1 MPDFQVAQLQN
12 LAIAAVG
19 TLLRMGLILLLA
31 ALSYAALRFG
41 TQRLEVLLVRESEEW
56 AGERAAARARTISSL
71 IRNTAAAVIVLVA
84 GIMLL
89 DQVGLNITPI
99 LAGVGIAGLAVGFG
113 AQTLVRDV
121 ISGLFI
127 LLERQFDVGDHITT
141 KGISGTVESI
151 TLRATIVRDSD
162 GTWHVIPNGEIRI
175 LSNRSRGWART
186 VVDVN
191 IGYQESIDRA
201 IAALQAVGEELSQ
214 DPTFGPLLT
223 EAPQVVG
230 VQEVTK
236 SAVTLRMT
244 VRTLPG
250 KQEDVRRELKRRIKE
265 RFDSEGI
272 QIA

>member
-1 MPDFQVAQLQN
+1 
-12 LAIAAVG
+12 
-19 TLLRMGLILLLA
+19 MGLILLLA

-41 TQRLEVLLVRESEEW
+41 THRLEALLVRESEEL

-71 IRNTAAAVIVLVA
+71 IRNTAAAVIVVVA

-89 DQVGLNITPI
+89 DQVGLNIAPI

-127 LLERQFDVGDHITT
+127 LLERQFDVGDYITT
-141 KGISGTVESI
+141 KGISGTVESV

-175 LSNRSRGWART
+175 LSNRSRGWARAI
-186 VVDVN
+186 VDVN

-201 IAALQAVGEELSQ
+201 IAALQAVAEGLSR

-223 EAPQVVG
+223 EAPQVIG

-250 KQEDVRRELKRRIKE
+250 KQEDIRRELKRRIKE